1 MNAKQIKQ
9 MFEAMD
15 YGAEMRKWTESDKS
29 IGLEIDEPMPIVAEP
44 AAVPYD
50 LDAPDSEWHDKPITT
65 PQMALDVLKSG
76 RPIVAHIAPLEITA
90 TVMHHDEIEV
100 DIFNTETC
108 VDVSL
113 ILNFHGATYYLEAFG
128 RFADGAWS
136 VWCPRDP
143 DGAPQY

>member
-1 MNAKQIKQ
+1 MNAKQVKQ
-9 MFEAMD
+9 MFDAMD

-44 AAVPYD
+44 MPAPYD
-50 LDAPDSEWHDKPITT
+50 LDAPDSEWHDKPITA

-76 RPIVAHIAPLEITA
+76 RSIVTYIAPLGIAA

-100 DIFNTETC
+100 DIFNTTTC

-113 ILNFHGATYYLEAFG
+113 VLGVFSAIHYLEAFG
-128 RFADGAWS
+128 RFADGAWR

-143 DGAPQY
+143 DGAPLY

>member
-1 MNAKQIKQ
+1 MSSEIIEVSGN
-9 MFEAMD
+9 
-15 YGAEMRKWTESDKS
+15 GWTGFD
-29 IGLEIDEPMPIVAEP
+29 IIEPAPIIAEP
-44 AAVPYD
+44 VAAPYD
-50 LDAPDSEWHDKPITT
+50 LDASDAEWHDKPITS
-65 PQMALDVLKSG
+65 PEMARDVLKSG
-76 RPIVAHIAPLEITA
+76 RSIVAYIAPLEITA

-113 ILNFHGATYYLEAFG
+113 VLGFFNATHYLEAFG
-128 RFADGAWS
+128 RFADSAWR